1 MKRRLNF
8 SRELVGDNVSGIV
21 EEAIEAEKSGYD
33 FIWVPD
39 HLVDI
44 RPLLAIFD
52 AWTTLGYIGA
62 KTQKVKLA
70 SGVTDLQ
77 RIHPAKIANIVAT
90 LDNLTGGRAV
100 LGIGAGEIMNTRP
113 YGIEWQPKDVR
124 LRRFRETL
132 QVIRLLWSSTYEKP
146 VNFSGEFYSLDKAHL
161 SLAPLQKY
169 PPIYIGSWSSKE
181 TLRIAGELADGWYP
195 GSQFT
200 PEDYANKVQ
209 IVKDA
214 ARKTNRSVESL
225 DIMAS
230 IPTFVVEDKN
240 KLPLL
245 KRNIKI
251 ALKKKLI
258 LNQYLWKIF
267 GLRKDDVSLPRE
279 LDYQF
284 ATPGPLYDEA
294 LTTAVENL
302 SVPDEA
308 LERAIDKMIAIGS
321 VDECVSTVEKFVK
334 AGATHIFFSSVLGTR
349 ENYALIGEE
358 IIPRL
363 REG

>member
-1 MKRRLNF
+1 MKEIEMKRRLNF

-90 LDNLTGGRAV
+90 LDNLTEGRAV

-132 QVIRLLWSSTYEKP
+132 QVIRLLWSSIYEKP
-146 VNFSGEFYSLDKAHL
+146 VDFSGEFYSLDKAHL

-230 IPTFVVEDKN
+230 IPTFV
-240 KLPLL
+240 
-245 KRNIKI
+245 
-251 ALKKKLI
+251 
-258 LNQYLWKIF
+258 
-267 GLRKDDVSLPRE
+267 
-279 LDYQF
+279 
-284 ATPGPLYDEA
+284 
-294 LTTAVENL
+294 
-302 SVPDEA
+302 
-308 LERAIDKMIAIGS
+308 
-321 VDECVSTVEKFVK
+321 
-334 AGATHIFFSSVLGTR
+334 
-349 ENYALIGEE
+349 
-358 IIPRL
+358 
-363 REG
+363 